1 MRAVES
7 VLAGWR
13 AAVVGVAVTLAAGSA
28 TPAAGTS
35 LYVDPCALPGGDG
48 KSWEGALRFL
58 QDALAVASAPGS
70 AVTEIRLA
78 GGVYRANVS
87 DAAPGGVPDPAL
99 TFRLV
104 SGLAIR
110 GGFAGMASADPD
122 ERDPAL
128 NESVLNGQFAG
139 LAPSDCCAA
148 HGAPGCD
155 CPGCEGAVCAFV
167 PSCCEFAWDAV
178 CAALAAP
185 LCQHVCQSQVQGRT
199 THLVTT
205 SGTDRSAVL
214 DGLTITGGSIN
225 VNNDG
230 GSPTIVDCAITGAHP
245 WQVRNVGGGHPAFTR
260 CTFCGEAGGAGVRSE
275 GSTATFTDCTFVDC
289 NGALNNT
296 GSSLA
301 VLDCHFL
308 GNNAFAGG
316 AIASDNCSA
325 EITGTAFE
333 NNGATHGGSI
343 FSSGGSIAVTECT
356 FSGGYAHYGGAIYN
370 AENTAVIS
378 NCVFQGLSADSR
390 GGAMMNDSVRSLT
403 VTDCVFVDN
412 KVTTVEMAQ
421 GGAVY
426 DAVSDSTFER
436 CTFERNGVG
445 PEDPDGSPQYD
456 WVWSG
461 GAIFCAGSELTVAEC
476 VFGENVAGARGGA
489 VAAMGGSV
497 TMTGS
502 RFVANAAVL
511 TYGGAVFC
519 YAPGTYVLLD
529 CLFEGNTA
537 SRGGAVAV
545 AYGGAPLISHCRFL
559 GNGTTEWSGGAILL
573 GWLEGTSLV
582 SNCEFVGNVA
592 WLEGGAV
599 AAWPG
604 SDVTLVN
611 CTVADNAALVSG
623 GGVFVGA
630 PPGGPY
636 PGSSARVENCILW
649 GNLDGGG
656 SGETAQIHVDA
667 PASSAV
673 VEFTC
678 IQGARALL
686 GGTGNTGSDPFLVD
700 PDGPDD
706 LAGTEDDD
714 VRVSPGSPCADAGF
728 NNAVPPD
735 ALDLDGDG
743 ARSEFVPLDLGGVP
757 RFVDDS
763 APDSGCGAVAL
774 VDMGAHELQG
784 GSAIQPLRGDLTG
797 DARIGLAD
805 LLVLLD
811 AWGPCDGCCTADL
824 DADGAVNVVDF
835 LMLLENWA

>member
-1 MRAVES
+1 M
-7 VLAGWR
+7 
-13 AAVVGVAVTLAAGSA
+13 AASLAAALSA
-28 TPAAGTS
+28 PATGAI
-35 LYVDPCALPGGDG
+35 LYVDPCAPPGGDG
-48 KSWEGALRFL
+48 GSWGGALRFL
-58 QDALAVASAPGS
+58 QDALVAASAPRSGV
-70 AVTEIRLA
+70 AEIRLA

-87 DAAPGGVPDPAL
+87 DASPGGIPDPAL

-110 GGFAGMASADPD
+110 GGFAGIAAADPD
-122 ERDPAL
+122 ERNPAVH
-128 NESVLNGQFAG
+128 ETILNGQFAG

-148 HGAPGCD
+148 HDGPGCD
-155 CPGCEGAVCAFV
+155 CPGCEGPVCGFV
-167 PSCCEFAWDAV
+167 PSCCEVTWDV
-178 CAALAAP
+178 LCAAMATP
-185 LCQHVCQSQVQGRT
+185 LCPHLCQSQVQGRA

-205 SGTDRSAVL
+205 SATDRSAVL
-214 DGLTITGGSIN
+214 DGLTITGGDVN
-225 VNNDG
+225 VYNDG
-230 GSPTIVDCAITGAHP
+230 GSPTIVDCTITGAHT
-245 WQVRNVGGGHPAFTR
+245 WQVRNFGGGHPAFTR
-260 CTFCGEAGGAGVRSE
+260 CAFCGEAGGAGVQSE
-275 GSTATFTDCTFVDC
+275 GSTASFTDCTFVDC

-316 AIASDNCSA
+316 AIVSDNSIA
-325 EITGTAFE
+325 KITGTAFE

-343 FSSGGSIAVTECT
+343 LSSGGSIAVTECT

-370 AENTAVIS
+370 AENTAAIS
-378 NCVFQGLSADSR
+378 NCVFQALSADSR
-390 GGAMMNDSVRSLT
+390 GAAMMNDSVSSLT
-403 VTDCVFVDN
+403 VTDCVFVGN
-412 KVTTVEMAQ
+412 KVTTVEMAR

-426 DAVSDSTFER
+426 DEVSHSTFER
-436 CTFERNGVG
+436 CTFERNRVG
-445 PEDPDGSPQYD
+445 PDDPDGSPQDYD
-456 WVWSG
+456 WSG
-461 GAIFCAGSELTVAEC
+461 GAIFCAGSELTVSEC
-476 VFGENVAGARGGA
+476 VFAENVAGARGGA
-489 VAAMGGSV
+489 VAAQGGSV
-497 TMTGS
+497 SIAGC
-502 RFVANAAVL
+502 RFAGNAAVL
-511 TYGGAVFC
+511 TYGGGV
-519 YAPGTYVLLD
+519 YYHAPGSYVLLD
-529 CLFEGNTA
+529 CLIEGNSA
-537 SRGGAVAV
+537 PRGGGVAAV
-545 AYGGAPLISHCRFL
+545 YGAAPLISHCRFL
-559 GNGTTEWSGGAILL
+559 GNGATEWSGGGLLL
-573 GWLEGTSLV
+573 GWLEGTSIV
-582 SNCEFVGNVA
+582 SNSEFVGNVA

-604 SDVTLVN
+604 SDVKLVN
-611 CTVADNAALVSG
+611 CTVADNMTAGSG

-636 PGSSARVENCILW
+636 PGSSARVDNCILW
-649 GNLDGGG
+649 GNLDGAG

-700 PDGPDD
+700 PDGPDN

-714 VRVSPGSPCADAGF
+714 VRVSPGSRCADAGF

-743 ARSEFVPLDLGGVP
+743 DRSEFVPLDLGGVP

-835 LMLLENWA
+835 LMLLENWARGSRAHGRNERG